1 MTTIDLNRDP
11 KHKHPDLPVPNEITE
26 ENWSDSSD
34 DSDAESPSTGEA
46 AQQPQ
51 QVEWLA
57 TSRAKRSTAGNR
69 MKSMLANEEP
79 AAEDSDLELLFA
91 EDDDDAG
98 FTDEDKDDASDV
110 QMDSSSDDE
119 DDKDGAAADDL
130 EGEKELERQAREK
143 RNAQR
148 KRKAQEAIPMKFRKK
163 VRIEQPPSA
172 TGESA
177 AGSPAPSTTGTPA
190 ASSVRQGP
198 TPRPPRPKKKSER
211 TSWLPTLADMPTRAS
226 ERRTTKMSKE
236 QLHQKMIDDE
246 IRRKK
251 LMEKMEKNA
260 KRLEALKKPPMTQAE
275 RLAEAALVEK
285 RNEKSLNRWEEAE
298 KVREEERL
306 RKIAALNNRKL
317 DGPVVTFWSGI
328 QTLEEGQQKHV
339 GKMVSMEEK
348 PVRKKRQSVSA
359 TLAAQEAAE
368 KEKAKAEEAS
378 RQTPLT
384 EKGDDKSAEAATKQD
399 NKMEAQAEKAVPSIA
414 LPEQPQKP
422 ISTPDVVMKDAPEPP
437 QPPQPSTLAPIR
449 GPMAPPPIPSPPP
462 LETKPAPSSG
472 VLAAPVLAPPGGV
485 APPMLDVQM
494 PGLAFPFSNGMS
506 NVLAPPNTTSPLSMP
521 PSSGSLST
529 LTPAPAPAPTPALL
543 SAPVTSAPTTTLSFA
558 PTHIPAPAPA
568 PSPAVDRLA
577 RDLPSPATTVFTTTI
592 QTKQAPTP
600 PSSQSA
606 TISPEKLKKEEKFA
620 VPREDDKTGQGDK
633 SEESRKENKSD
644 NANAGPDRPQEGAS
658 VSTDQPAAEGEEGK
672 TVNKVTRSCII
683 LQNFDEAAI
692 KDKQVQTQ
700 IIFGRRMEKLAKPAH
715 PPLCVVTGHPARYRD
730 PKTGLPYYNAY
741 AYREIQRVHRGD
753 YKFSALLGAYVG
765 SGTYAA
771 KGVPERFL
779 NPNGKRSTP
788 KEDPAVKLAK
798 LKEAQEEA
806 EKRKEKNKEALE
818 VGKAKDIEAGD
829 KHLDNVQATELPP
842 LRQPKLPQLPR
853 RASGTEV
860 TNTIKA
866 RSKSKETTRPS
877 EPKRKTSTSSLP
889 ATMTGPVVQAKLEPI
904 EGVALPLKATSAPA
918 LTPTPKPMAATM
930 TTPANPSLLQ
940 LSTSTPPLQTQAQF
954 KLVDDDVKTQ
964 TQQLPVKSTSSSNSQ
979 PTSSQASQP
988 QPQPPVQQ
996 SLTVP
1001 APVSAPIPNPAA
1013 APSSSSAAVEAPT
1026 QPPADDSSVKPV
1038 EPTQPS
1044 QPPPPPP
1051 AQEAAAQT
1059 PIAETRFLPA
1069 PVPDMS

>member
-1 MTTIDLNRDP
+1 MSTIDLNLDP
-11 KHKHPDLPVPNEITE
+11 KHKQPDSPLTKDIIE

-34 DSDAESPSTGEA
+34 DSDGESPNIGEA

-98 FTDEDKDDASDV
+98 FTDDDKDDASDV

-172 TGESA
+172 TG
-177 AGSPAPSTTGTPA
+177 SPAPSTTSTPA

-211 TSWLPTLADMPTRAS
+211 TSWLPTPADMPTRAS

-378 RQTPLT
+378 KHSSLIV
-384 EKGDDKSAEAATKQD
+384 KGDDQSAEAATKQD
-399 NKMEAQAEKAVPSIA
+399 SKVEAQAEKAVPSLA

-422 ISTPDVVMKDAPEPP
+422 IPTPDVAKKDAPEPP
-437 QPPQPSTLAPIR
+437 QPPQPHTHVPIR

-462 LETKPAPSSG
+462 LEAKPAPSSG
-472 VLAAPVLAPPGGV
+472 VLAAPVLAPPAGV
-485 APPMLDVQM
+485 APPMLDAQM

-506 NVLAPPNTTSPLSMP
+506 NVLAPPNTNSPLSMP
-521 PSSGSLST
+521 PSSGGLST
-529 LTPAPAPAPTPALL
+529 FTSAPAPAPTPALL
-543 SAPVTSAPTTTLSFA
+543 SALVTSAPTTTLIFA
-558 PTHIPAPAPA
+558 PPHVPAPASAPGPA
-568 PSPAVDRLA
+568 PAVDRSS
-577 RDLPSPATTVFTTTI
+577 RDMSSPATTGITTTI

-600 PSSQSA
+600 PSLQSA
-606 TISPEKLKKEEKFA
+606 TVNPETLSKENKQA
-620 VPREDDKTGQGDK
+620 VPRKDDKSEESGKG
-633 SEESRKENKSD
+633 EESRKENKSD
-644 NANAGPDRPQEGAS
+644 KANTRPDGPQEGS
-658 VSTDQPAAEGEEGK
+658 TVPTDQPTAEGEEGK
-672 TVNKVTRSCII
+672 PVNKVTRSCII

-700 IIFGRRMEKLAKPAH
+700 IIFGRRMEKLA
-715 PPLCVVTGHPARYRD
+715 TRYRD

-753 YKFSALLGAYVG
+753 YKYSALLGAYVG

-788 KEDPAVKLAK
+788 KEDLAKLAK
-798 LKEAQEEA
+798 LKEAQEA
-806 EKRKEKNKEALE
+806 EKKKEQTNKEALE
-818 VGKAKDIEAGD
+818 KAKTKEVEAGD
-829 KHLDNVQATELPP
+829 KSLDYVLATELPP

-860 TNTIKA
+860 TATSKA
-866 RSKSKETTRPS
+866 RYKSKETTRPS
-877 EPKRKTSTSSLP
+877 ELKRKTSMSSLP
-889 ATMTGPVVQAKLEPI
+889 ATTMTGPVVQAKLEPI

-918 LTPTPKPMAATM
+918 LTPVPMPKPMMAATTTTTTM
-930 TTPANPSLLQ
+930 TAKASSH
-940 LSTSTPPLQTQAQF
+940 LSTPTPPLQTQAHF
-954 KLVDDDVKTQ
+954 KLVDDAETHTRQ
-964 TQQLPVKSTSSSNSQ
+964 APPPPPPPPLKSASLSISQ
-979 PTSSQASQP
+979 PTLQASPP
-988 QPQPPVQQ
+988 QGQ
-996 SLTVP
+996 SLMVP
-1001 APVSAPIPNPAA
+1001 ASTPAPIPKPAA
-1013 APSSSSAAVEAPT
+1013 ASASFSSLAASSSAAPT
-1026 QPPADDSSVKPV
+1026 QPPANNPAKSIKSVESK
-1038 EPTQPS
+1038 TQPS
-1044 QPPPPPP
+1044 PLPP
-1051 AQEAAAQT
+1051 AQETQT
-1059 PIAETRFLPA
+1059 PVAEARFQPA